1 VLNALATA
9 LLLASPP
16 AAGTDLAERTLG
28 SMGVEEKVAQLVVAF
43 PPGGDG
49 PIDLGGVILL
59 GKVLR
64 DPDAMRARVEALQAR
79 SRIPLLVAVDLEGG
93 ELNRLR
99 SVPTLGALP
108 PARDLGAEGAWE
120 AEAWGRRA
128 GLDMKGLGINPSLG
142 PVFDLADRGFMFDT
156 KRALGAD
163 PVRVARLGR
172 AFARGLASAGVL
184 AIGKHFPGYGPE
196 AGSSDKALLI
206 VDRAPQEIARQQAA
220 FVAAGEALGGVML
233 ANVGFAAY
241 GGVPAILSPE
251 LVARAHLSGWLAV
264 TDDLAVP
271 SLLLATGGDPRE
283 LVRRAF
289 LAGNDLLLTTA
300 PVEWEKGVDPR
311 AVLVELV
318 RGDARLGA
326 RLDESVL
333 RILKAKVRLGLLRE
347 GVAAR

>member
-1 VLNALATA
+1 
-9 LLLASPP
+9 
-16 AAGTDLAERTLG
+16 
-28 SMGVEEKVAQLVVAF
+28 
-43 PPGGDG
+43 
-49 PIDLGGVILL
+49 
-59 GKVLR
+59 
-64 DPDAMRARVEALQAR
+64 
-79 SRIPLLVAVDLEGG
+79 
-93 ELNRLR
+93 
-99 SVPTLGALP
+99 
-108 PARDLGAEGAWE
+108 
-120 AEAWGRRA
+120 
-128 GLDMKGLGINPSLG
+128 
-142 PVFDLADRGFMFDT
+142 
-156 KRALGAD
+156 
-163 PVRVARLGR
+163 
-172 AFARGLASAGVL
+172 
-184 AIGKHFPGYGPE
+184 
-196 AGSSDKALLI
+196 
-206 VDRAPQEIARQQAA
+206 
-220 FVAAGEALGGVML
+220 ML